1 MTLMKERKLLWQ
13 IRRTT
18 CEGCQGEKF
27 AFAVF
32 VLINDSRE
40 RYPDMSIFG
49 LHGESLGS
57 ATSVAVLEFR
67 PRIDFVVADCG
78 FSEIINVMQGGLKN
92 VHLPAWLVYPA
103 SLCTRLLYGYFYQQM
118 RPIDSLKDNK
128 IPILF
133 IHGEED
139 DFILPWNSRVMREAT
154 AGYSEIHLIPGAGH
168 AESVLKAGEDY
179 KKYVKEFL
187 GAVCK

>member
-1 MTLMKERKLLWQ
+1 MYLELGFNVILYDLRGHGENAKTYCTYSIRERLDLN
-13 IRRTT
+13 
-18 CEGCQGEKF
+18 
-27 AFAVF
+27 
-32 VLINDSRE
+32 VLIN
-40 RYPDMSIFG
+40 
-49 LHGESLGS
+49 
-57 ATSVAVLEFR
+57 
-67 PRIDFVVADCG
+67 
-78 FSEIINVMQGGLKN
+78 
-92 VHLPAWLVYPA
+92 
-103 SLCTRLLYGYFYQQM
+103 
-118 RPIDSLKDNK
+118 DSLKDNK

>member
-49 LHGESLGS
+49 LQNM
-57 ATSVAVLEFR
+57 
-67 PRIDFVVADCG
+67 
-78 FSEIINVMQGGLKN
+78 II
-92 VHLPAWLVYPA
+92 
-103 SLCTRLLYGYFYQQM
+103 
-118 RPIDSLKDNK
+118 
-128 IPILF
+128 
-133 IHGEED
+133 
-139 DFILPWNSRVMREAT
+139 
-154 AGYSEIHLIPGAGH
+154 
-168 AESVLKAGEDY
+168 
-179 KKYVKEFL
+179 
-187 GAVCK
+187 